1 MKSHDAGRHPGPMRV
16 MAVDAEFA
24 GVLIAIGFVLL
35 ALIGLPIAKWFVLGT
50 VILGTAIA
58 LLFRVVR
65 KN

>member
-1 MKSHDAGRHPGPMRV
+1 MRV